1 MVEGRTKSARQ
12 SFPVYVIVG
21 KDKTLLSAECESLIE
36 KLLAPA
42 ERMTGLFNADPKQIS
57 VTEVLDELRT
67 LPFLAQKR
75 VVIVRDADKFISA
88 NRQLL
93 EDYFDNPCPTAVLI
107 LTVESWPSNTKLA
120 KKLSKRGKLIA
131 VTDPKGMQLQKRLIQ
146 YTSDAHNKRLSRDA
160 AQLIIELAGEQ
171 LGRLYTEI
179 DKLAIFSEGQ
189 KEITIEHVE
198 SLIGRN
204 RLFNA
209 FEVIDSCLAG
219 NSQQATNRLREMLTA
234 DSSAEYKVVG
244 AFAYHVRRMFGA
256 KVLLQRG
263 LRTDE
268 VAKQVRIWSNSKA
281 FFEQIQKLTLEQIGS
296 LLELLAHIDYKIKTG
311 RTKANIAIEQLVL
324 SLASN

>member
-1 MVEGRTKSARQ
+1 MVEGRAKSARQ
-12 SFPVYVIVG
+12 SFPVYVIAS
-21 KDKTLLSAECESLIE
+21 KDKTLLSAECNRLIE
-36 KLLAPA
+36 KLLPPA
-42 ERMTGLFNADPKQIS
+42 ERMTGLFTADPKQIS

-67 LPFLAQKR
+67 LPFLADKR
-75 VVIVRDADKFISA
+75 VVVIKDADKFISA
-88 NRQLL
+88 NRQPL
-93 EDYFDNPCPTAVLI
+93 ENYFDKPCSTAVLI
-107 LTVESWPSNTKLA
+107 LAVESWPPNTKLA
-120 KKLSKRGKLIA
+120 KKLPECGKLIE
-131 VTDPKGMQLQKRLIQ
+131 VTEPKGRQLQKRLIQ
-146 YTSDAHNKRLSRDA
+146 YASEAHNKQLSRDA

-189 KEITIEHVE
+189 KEITIEHIE

-219 NSQQATNRLREMLTA
+219 NSQQAVSRLREMFTA
-234 DSSAEYKVVG
+234 DSSAEYRVVG
-244 AFAYHVRRMFGA
+244 AFAYHVRRMFSA

-268 VAKQVRIWSNSKA
+268 VARQMWIRSNKQA

-296 LLELLAHIDYKIKTG
+296 LLELLARIDYKIKTG

-324 SLASN
+324 NLAGT